1 MIIAAATKN
10 AGKIKEIEKITKQ
23 YGMTVVSRDDAGVDP
38 DLEIE
43 ENGSTF
49 AENSLIKAKAVAEL
63 CGMPAVADD
72 SGLMV
77 DALQGAP
84 GVRSARFA
92 GEHGNDAKNN
102 EKLLAL
108 MEDVPD
114 EKRGAKFV
122 CAVTLVFPDGKVIS
136 AEGECRGRIAREP
149 KGSGGF
155 GYDPLFVPDGYDK
168 TFAELGADVKNKIS
182 HRSRAL
188 MRLAGLLKEEGG
200 CAAE

>member
-38 DLEIE
+38 GLEIE

-108 MEDVPD
+108 MKDVPD

-136 AEGECRGRIAREP
+136 AEGECRGKIAREP

-168 TFAELGADVKNKIS
+168 TFAELGADVKNRIS